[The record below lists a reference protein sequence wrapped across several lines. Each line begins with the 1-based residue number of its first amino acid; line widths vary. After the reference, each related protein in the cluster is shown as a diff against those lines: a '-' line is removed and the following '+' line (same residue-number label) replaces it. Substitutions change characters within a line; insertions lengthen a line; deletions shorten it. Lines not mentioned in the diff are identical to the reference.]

1 MIKAINVGPGF
12 AGVSMST
19 LVSEGDILF
28 LSGHCPTD
36 AKGDVVEGGFEAQVR
51 AVYENLKQTLNAAG
65 VGFEAA
71 AKFNVYVAHY
81 KAEYFPIFKKVRSEY
96 VNAECPPASILIE
109 VPALYDPAVL
119 IEIDGFAVIP
129 RQSK

>member
-19 LVSEGDILF
+19 LASDGDILF

-36 AKGDVVEGGFEAQVR
+36 DNGDVVKGGFEEQVR
-51 AVYENLKQTLNAAG
+51 AVYENLKKTLNAAG

-71 AKFNVYVAHY
+71 AKFNVYVANY
-81 KAEYFPIFKKVRSEY
+81 QASNFAIFKKVRSEY
-96 VNAECPPASILIE
+96 VNADCPPASILIE